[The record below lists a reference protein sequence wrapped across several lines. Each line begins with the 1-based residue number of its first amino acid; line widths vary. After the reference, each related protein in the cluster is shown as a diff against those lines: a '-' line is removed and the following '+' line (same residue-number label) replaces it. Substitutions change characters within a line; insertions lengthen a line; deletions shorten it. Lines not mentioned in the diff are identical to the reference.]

1 MIEINHVPVL
11 NVQEAILKTL
21 DICGFASY
29 SLIHTAIS
37 DAKKTQ
43 RLIRKLY
50 GYNIIDK
57 ASDEYFLYSLGKE
70 PKDCDPDMLKAFWA
84 FYFANNKC
92 FKTILI
98 SVTQGTGAV
107 KIQYLRNDR
116 MYKIVVVNGDFE
128 EKYRDALRENRMRE
142 PGRWLFV
149 FSDKEE
155 AKRCRIGDELV
166 AKKMYMEFPDDNL
179 ALKPEITLFTE
190 ALANN

>member
-11 NVQEAILKTL
+11 NIQESILKTL
-21 DICGFASY
+21 DVCGFASY

-50 GYNIIDK
+50 GHNIIDK
-57 ASDEYFLYSLGKE
+57 ASDEYFLYSLGKTPDE
-70 PKDCDPDMLKAFWA
+70 CDPDMLKAFWA

-92 FKTILI
+92 FKTVLI
-98 SVTQGTGAV
+98 SVSQGTGPV
-107 KIQYLRNDR
+107 MLQYMRNDR

-128 EKYRDALRENRMRE
+128 EKYRDALRENRMKE

-149 FSDKEE
+149 FSDEEE
-155 AKRCRIGDELV
+155 AVRSRLGDGLV
-166 AKKMYMEFPDDNL
+166 ARKIFMEFPDNDI
-179 ALKPEITLFTE
+179 ASKPGIKLMD
-190 ALANN
+190 